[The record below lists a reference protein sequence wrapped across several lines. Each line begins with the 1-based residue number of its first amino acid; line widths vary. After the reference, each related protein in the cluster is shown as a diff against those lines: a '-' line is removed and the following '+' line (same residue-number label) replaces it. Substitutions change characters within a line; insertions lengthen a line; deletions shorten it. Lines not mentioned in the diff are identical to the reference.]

1 MIRAIIMTTIEIEDY
16 DFYNILLA
24 EKLYETFFIHDISY
38 KFLISAKSLGIRFD
52 KVDEFIRVYDAG
64 RCLVLL
70 GPKNYDAVC
79 NRISYLAGVKSS
91 IIHVI
96 FHNYTRT
103 KINSHDSL
111 H

>member
-1 MIRAIIMTTIEIEDY
+1 MTTIEIEDY

-24 EKLYETFFIHDISY
+24 KKLYETIFVHDISY
-38 KFLISAKSLGIRFD
+38 KYKTLISAKSLGIRFD
-52 KVDEFIRVYDAG
+52 KVDAFIRVYDAG

-70 GPKNYDAVC
+70 GPKNYDVVY
-79 NRISYLAGVKSS
+79 NRISYLAGVESS

-96 FHNYTRT
+96 SHNYTRT